1 MDIISNDFN
10 PFNYFANEKT
20 HYVDEEPH
28 TQVHTGAPPLQKKK
42 KNKLCGCTSIN
53 YKKPSIVNWF
63 DKQCANTVMHV

>member
-42 KNKLCGCTSIN
+42 QK
-53 YKKPSIVNWF
+53 
-63 DKQCANTVMHV
+63 